1 MNDAINH
8 TPNVRMILRKKP
20 VFKVIVL
27 SLVLFAAFIGLFDHV
42 SRQHVKVIESQRL
55 DQMKQLVEI
64 ARNAIEPIAAGC
76 RSGDIS
82 REAGIAEVRNLV
94 RRMTFTESHGDNY
107 VFMSAYDG
115 TMLVQPFEPDKE
127 MTNQW
132 DLKDSHGVYI
142 IRELVK
148 TAENK
153 PEGGFVRYFYMP
165 PGSGAPQEK
174 ISFVM
179 GVQELECYI
188 GVGRYMEDL
197 RKEQADFRWKTFI
210 LETMLVLLL
219 LALCLMAVSEIVVK
233 NRLLVKEVHIRQD
246 SEKELR
252 ALKNYL
258 GDIINSMPSVL
269 IGVDGKGKVTQW
281 NQHAEK
287 VTGVKEEEAAGRDLK
302 KVYPADSAL
311 WEKISDSI
319 HNREIVQ
326 HRKKITRGNN
336 LFEYEDFTIYP
347 LISEGM
353 EGAVIR
359 VDNVTSKVQME
370 ELVVQSEKML
380 SVGGLA
386 AGMAHEINN
395 PLAGM
400 MQMAEVMSTRLT
412 GKDVPANRQAA
423 ERAGTTM
430 EAIHQFMEDRGIPKM
445 IETIQSSGVRAAKI
459 VENML
464 SFARKG
470 SAQTTH
476 EDLAELLDSTL
487 ELALTDYDL
496 KKKHD
501 FRSIKIVKEYE
512 PGIPPVPC
520 DRPQIQQVLLNVLQN
535 AAYAMQ
541 AASGSG
547 KQPKIILRLKRQG
560 GMACVEIQDNG
571 PGMEETVC
579 KRIFEPFFTT
589 KPTGIGTGLGL
600 SVSYFI
606 VTEAH
611 QGRMEVSSHPG
622 LGARFTIRLPLSVM

>member
-1 MNDAINH
+1 MNDTFNH
-8 TPNVRMILRKKP
+8 TSAQMIFRKKP
-20 VFKVIVL
+20 VFKVIIL
-27 SLVLFAAFIGLFDHV
+27 SLILLAAFIGLFDYV

-64 ARNAIEPIAAGC
+64 ARNAVEPIAARC

-82 REAGIAEVRNLV
+82 REAGIAEIRNLV
-94 RRMTFTESHGDNY
+94 RRMTFTECHGNNY

-115 TMLVQPFEPDKE
+115 TMLVQPFEPSKE

-148 TAENK
+148 TAKNK
-153 PEGGFVRYFYMP
+153 PEGGFLRYFYMP
-165 PGSGAPQEK
+165 PGSDAPEEK

-179 GVQELECYI
+179 GVKELECYI
-188 GVGRYMEDL
+188 GVGRYMEDI
-197 RKEQADFRWKTFI
+197 RKEQADFRWKTLI

-233 NRLLVKEVHIRQD
+233 NRLLVNEVHIRQN

-252 ALKNYL
+252 TLKNYL

-269 IGVDGKGKVTQW
+269 IGVDGTGKVTQW

-287 VTGVKEEEAAGRDLK
+287 VTGVKEEEALGRDLK

-326 HRKKITRGNN
+326 HREKKFQGDNQ
-336 LFEYEDFTIYP
+336 FEYEDFTIYP

-359 VDNVTSKVQME
+359 VDNVTSKVQLE

-400 MQMAEVMSTRLT
+400 MQMAEVVSTRLT

-445 IETIQSSGVRAAKI
+445 IEAIQSSGVRAAKI

-496 KKKHD
+496 KKRYD
-501 FRSIKIVKEYE
+501 FRSIKILKEYD
-512 PGIPPVPC
+512 PGVPPVPC

-541 AASGSG
+541 DAQDSG
-547 KQPKIILRLKRQG
+547 KQPKIILRLSKQG

-571 PGMEETVC
+571 PGMDEAVC
-579 KRIFEPFFTT
+579 KRVFEPFFTT

-606 VTEAH
+606 ITEAH
-611 QGRMEVSSHPG
+611 QGRMEVSSQPG